1 MTAAMLLTVS
11 SLALAQTST
20 NSTTRPSTT
29 APTATTSPS
38 GTATAAGSSMMSESQ
53 VKKQLEQ
60 QGYSDVKLHQDSGT
74 AQKSDWSGT
83 AKKGG
88 KEVSLHIDSSGKV
101 TER

>member
-29 APTATTSPS
+29 APTASTSPS